1 MRDLAAALALAI
13 ALEGM
18 LYALF
23 PGAMQRMMAAVQQ
36 QPPERLR
43 AAGLAAAAVGVLLVW
58 AVRATE

>member
-18 LYALF
+18 IYALF
-23 PGAMQRMMAAVQQ
+23 PSAMQRMMATVLE

-43 AAGLAAAAVGVLLVW
+43 IAGLVAAAIGVLLVW
-58 AVRATE
+58 LVRASE

>member
-1 MRDLAAALALAI
+1 MEDLAVALGLAV

-23 PGAMQRMMAAVQQ
+23 PGAMQRMIAKVIT

-43 AAGLAAAAVGVLLVW
+43 LAGLAGAAVGVLVVWLV
-58 AVRATE
+58 RTF